1 MKHIIKFFVKISFLF
16 FLLNNSHIYSIIP
29 NLFVGLGGGTSRVA
43 AVQNQFGWDFHIR
56 GGFWTP
62 FFDLGASV
70 GGVGVQTKV
79 DPITGK
85 KSSGVTTAGGSF
97 QEVTKE
103 VTYNLYL
110 LPVEVFLTGKF
121 PVSELFLITGTFALG
136 YLLDINTRGAFLDAL
151 GSTVTP
157 ETEIPT
163 DSTKKAPPTK
173 ATPIEKRNT
182 VFFDGYSLM
191 GLLGVEFNLTAFTV
205 FIDGGYRY
213 SEPTTTTEVPEGD
226 QVVSKTFKQDVSGLV
241 IRAGIKFIL

>member
-1 MKHIIKFFVKISFLF
+1 MGHAIKFFVRISFLF
-16 FLLNNSHIYSIIP
+16 FFLNNSHIYSVIP
-29 NLFVGLGGGTSRVA
+29 GLFVGLGGGTSRVA

-56 GGFWTP
+56 AGFWTP

-70 GGVGVQTKV
+70 GGVGAQTKI

-97 QEVTKE
+97 EEVTKE

-121 PVSELFLITGTFALG
+121 PVSDLFLITGTFAL
-136 YLLDINTRGAFLDAL
+136 GAFLDAL

-157 ETEIPT
+157 
-163 DSTKKAPPTK
+163 TK
-173 ATPIEKRNT
+173 ATPIETRDT

-191 GLLGVEFNLTAFTV
+191 DLLGVEFNFTV
-205 FIDGGYRY
+205 FLDGGYRY
-213 SEPTTTTEVPEGD
+213 SEPTITTEVPEGD
-226 QVVSKTFKQDVSGLV
+226 QVVNKTFKQMCRV
-241 IRAGIKFIL
+241 